1 MDEHLVEF
9 VTTSGVIK
17 MNVAGHHFQRFV
29 QQLGQVQLEAGYA
42 QASIDQHVSI
52 ASAHEP
58 NICSVEP
65 MVVWLGDKKQIVT
78 NTIMFKPMLGNLTQI
93 NG

>member
-1 MDEHLVEF
+1 
-9 VTTSGVIK
+9 

-29 QQLGQVQLEAGYA
+29 QQLGQVQFEAGYA
-42 QASIDQHVSI
+42 QTGIYQHVSI

-58 NICSVEP
+58 YVRSVEP
-65 MVVWLGDKKQIVT
+65 MVVRLGDKEQIVT